1 MQLSNLMKCLDGIV
15 LLQQILVVL
24 YMTMTMKMIFLD
36 AWDNMLDKYDL
47 KNNNWLQRQ
56 FGLRENWALV
66 YGRKTFCADM
76 FTTKKSESM
85 NSQTKR
91 YITYNYDLLRF
102 FHHFQRLVDDRHF

>member
-1 MQLSNLMKCLDGIV
+1 
-15 LLQQILVVL
+15 
-24 YMTMTMKMIFLD
+24 MTMTMKMIFLD

-56 FGLRENWALV
+56 FELRENWVLV

-76 FTTKKSESM
+76 SITQRSESM

-91 YITYNYDLLRF
+91 YITYIIMNCYIF
-102 FHHFQRLVDDRHF
+102 FVTFKGWLMIDVLKS